1 MMLRDNDPAGPVRIT
16 EDTRRVRVLTIVVVT
31 VLLAAAVT
39 AQLKASLVPSSNRVA
54 RDQQLVNS
62 ARTLESDN
70 VDLRAQLRSIQD
82 QIKRDNERLA
92 QTSESAMQAQLAAR
106 DQKERAGMTK
116 VSGPGISIELGNG
129 NDPHIPG
136 DNRRDWLVKY
146 LDIQDVVNQLWSA
159 NAEAVSVNGQR
170 VVTTS
175 SFYVAGADVLL
186 NGVHLTAP
194 YRIEAIGDGG
204 RLNDA
209 LSNSNNLAELK
220 SRSDLYQ
227 LKLKWQTERNLTLPA
242 YDGAFTVRSAVAG

>member
-1 MMLRDNDPAGPVRIT
+1 MLRDNDPAGPVGLG
-16 EDTRRVRVLTIVVVT
+16 EDTRRVRGLTIVFVT
-31 VLLAAAVT
+31 LVLAAAVT
-39 AQLKASLVPSSNRVA
+39 AQLKASLVPGSNRVA

-62 ARTLESDN
+62 ARALEADN
-70 VDLRAQLRSIQD
+70 AKLRGQLQSIED
-82 QIKRDNERLA
+82 QIKRDNDRLA
-92 QTSESAMQAQLAAR
+92 QTSQAAMQAQLAAR
-106 DQKERAGMTK
+106 DQKERAGMIK
-116 VSGPGISIELGNG
+116 VSGPGISVELGNG
-129 NDPHIPG
+129 NDPHTPG

-146 LDIQDVVNQLWSA
+146 LDIQDLVNELWA
-159 NAEAVSVNGQR
+159 GNAEAISVNGQR

-175 SFYVAGADVLL
+175 SFYVAGADLLL

-204 RLNDA
+204 HLNEV

-220 SRSDLYQ
+220 SRGDLYQ

>member
-1 MMLRDNDPAGPVRIT
+1 MLRDNDPAGPMT
-16 EDTRRVRVLTIVVVT
+16 LGEDTRRVRGLTIVFVT

-39 AQLKASLVPSSNRVA
+39 AQLKASLVPNSNRVA
-54 RDQQLVNS
+54 RDQQLVTS
-62 ARTLESDN
+62 ARTLEADN
-70 VDLRAQLRSIQD
+70 VSLRAQLQSIQD

-92 QTSESAMQAQLAAR
+92 KTSQEAMQAQLSTR

-116 VSGPGISIELGNG
+116 VSGPGISVELGNG
-129 NDPHIPG
+129 NDPHVPS

-159 NAEAVSVNGQR
+159 NAEAISVNGQR

-175 SFYVAGADVLL
+175 SFYVAGSDVLL

-204 RLNDA
+204 HLNEV
-209 LSNSNNLAELK
+209 LSNAGNLAELK

-227 LKLKWQTERNLTLPA
+227 LKLRWQTEHNLTLPA

>member
-1 MMLRDNDPAGPVRIT
+1 LRDNDPAGPVTIGQ
-16 EDTRRVRVLTIVVVT
+16 ETRRLRGLTIVFVT
-31 VLLAAAVT
+31 LVLAAAVT
-39 AQLKASLVPSSNRVA
+39 AQLKASVVPGSNRVA

-62 ARTLESDN
+62 ARTLEADN
-70 VDLRAQLRSIQD
+70 VNLRGQLKSIQD
-82 QIKRDNERLA
+82 QIKRDNDRLG
-92 QTSESAMQAQLAAR
+92 QTSVAAAQAQMAAR
-106 DQKERAGMTK
+106 DQKERAGMTR
-116 VSGPGISIELGNG
+116 VSGPGISVELGNG
-129 NDPHIPG
+129 NDPHLPS

-175 SFYVAGADVLL
+175 SFYVAGSDLLL

-204 RLNDA
+204 HLNEV
-209 LSNSNNLAELK
+209 LSNANNLAELK

-242 YDGAFTVRSAVAG
+242 FDGAFTSRSAVAG

>member
-1 MMLRDNDPAGPVRIT
+1 MLRDNDPAGPVGLG
-16 EDTRRVRVLTIVVVT
+16 EDTRRVRGLTIVFVT
-31 VLLAAAVT
+31 LVLAAAVT
-39 AQLKASLVPSSNRVA
+39 AQLKASLVPGSNRVA

-62 ARTLESDN
+62 ARALEADN
-70 VDLRAQLRSIQD
+70 AKLRGQLQSIED
-82 QIKRDNERLA
+82 QIKRDNDRLA
-92 QTSESAMQAQLAAR
+92 QTSQAAMQAQLAAR

-116 VSGPGISIELGNG
+116 VSGPGISVELGNG
-129 NDPHIPG
+129 NDPHTPG

-146 LDIQDVVNQLWSA
+146 LDIQDVVNELWA
-159 NAEAVSVNGQR
+159 GNAEAISVNGQR

-175 SFYVAGADVLL
+175 SFYVAGADLLL

-204 RLNDA
+204 HLNEV

-220 SRSDLYQ
+220 SRGDLYQ

>member
-1 MMLRDNDPAGPVRIT
+1 MLRGNDPAGPVGLG
-16 EDTRRVRVLTIVVVT
+16 EDTRRVRGLTIVFVT
-31 VLLAAAVT
+31 LVLAAAVT
-39 AQLKASLVPSSNRVA
+39 AQLKASLVPGSNRVA

-62 ARTLESDN
+62 ARALEADN
-70 VDLRAQLRSIQD
+70 AKLRGQLQSIED
-82 QIKRDNERLA
+82 QIKRDNDRLA
-92 QTSESAMQAQLAAR
+92 QTSQAAMQAQLAAR

-116 VSGPGISIELGNG
+116 VSGPGISVELGNG
-129 NDPHIPG
+129 NDPHTPG

-146 LDIQDVVNQLWSA
+146 LDIQDVVNELWA
-159 NAEAVSVNGQR
+159 GNAEAISVNGQR

-175 SFYVAGADVLL
+175 SFYVAGADLLL

-204 RLNDA
+204 HLNEV

-220 SRSDLYQ
+220 SRGDLYQ